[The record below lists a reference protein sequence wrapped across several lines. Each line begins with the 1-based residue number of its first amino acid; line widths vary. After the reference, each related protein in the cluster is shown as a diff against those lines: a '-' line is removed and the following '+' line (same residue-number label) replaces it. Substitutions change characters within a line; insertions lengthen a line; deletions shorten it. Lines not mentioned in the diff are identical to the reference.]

1 MSMKG
6 ATDVTTPEP
15 KATRRAQPATAMGW
29 REIIPSNAEFAQ
41 AEGFALEQ
49 LIDWQR
55 DCRTR
60 PGEGR

>member
-1 MSMKG
+1 M
-6 ATDVTTPEP
+6 TTPEP

-29 REIIPSNAEFAQ
+29 REIIPSNAECAQ

-60 PGEGR
+60 PREGR